1 MLDSGYAS
9 DASIKEDL
17 NECFIEDVTD
27 NKYDAGPE
35 VTEAMIWR
43 HIVFHIIRSPDPGRP
58 NILLAKITLL
68 HIKEKTRNQ
77 ECMYLHQNLF

>member
-35 VTEAMIWR
+35 VTEAMIW
-43 HIVFHIIRSPDPGRP
+43 
-58 NILLAKITLL
+58 
-68 HIKEKTRNQ
+68 
-77 ECMYLHQNLF
+77 